1 MNKQEYLETK
11 IKPIMENLIFQL
23 VLERPEEPAVYM
35 IDWLQKTAG
44 YNLNGL
50 KPEEKEEL
58 ARLRKEIIPYR
69 QKARELNPNGK

>member
-23 VLERPEEPAVYM
+23 VLERPDDPAVFM

-44 YNLNGL
+44 YTYQGN
-50 KPEEKEEL
+50 KKSF
-58 ARLRKEIIPYR
+58 
-69 QKARELNPNGK
+69 